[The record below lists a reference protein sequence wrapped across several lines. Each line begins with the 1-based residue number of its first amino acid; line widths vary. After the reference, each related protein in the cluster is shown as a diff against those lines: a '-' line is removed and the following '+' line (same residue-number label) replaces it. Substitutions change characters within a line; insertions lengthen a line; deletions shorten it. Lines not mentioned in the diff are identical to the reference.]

1 MKPAQEPKQPE
12 KKQIKHLW
20 TAEEN
25 EKFME
30 GLRRYGEKGI
40 KEIAEFI
47 KTRNTTQ
54 VRSHLQKFKLKNPSF
69 KEAGEASSKGKKAE
83 EKKSEDAK

>member
-1 MKPAQEPKQPE
+1 MKPAQEPKQPK

-25 EKFME
+25 ERFLE

-47 KTRNTTQ
+47 RTRNTAQ
-54 VRSHLQKFKLKNPSF
+54 VRSHLQKYKLKNPSF
-69 KEAGEASSKGKKAE
+69 KESGELPKKKLE
-83 EKKSEDAK
+83 EKREDDN